1 MVMERQQEC
10 VNADFIPKS
19 TGIQE
24 HTERIPDMD
33 GVARLFLLSA
43 IFTEYD
49 LFEF

>member
-19 TGIQE
+19 TG